1 MSQGIIPGATAV
13 GLIFDGGV
21 VLAAEKRVTYGGIIA
36 TKKMRKIF
44 KVTDKVGAACAGLI
58 ADMQEIIRQVAAI
71 TKIKEMNDKR
81 PAGVNSVAKL
91 TSVLLY
97 QNRLY
102 PYITQIMV
110 GGYVGRPGLYS
121 LDPLGSLMSDNYIAL
136 GTGAEI
142 AMGVLE
148 SKYREGMSSEE
159 AKNLVVEA
167 FRSAVGRDAASGD
180 GVDMYVITE
189 DNFQEFSYAF

>member
-13 GLIFDGGV
+13 GLVFDGGV

-36 TKKMRKIF
+36 TKKIRKIF
-44 KVTDKVGAACAGLI
+44 KITDNVGAACAGLI
-58 ADMQEIIRQVAAI
+58 ADMQEMIRQVVAI
-71 TKIKEMNDKR
+71 TKIKEMNEKR
-81 PAGVNSVAKL
+81 PARVNNIAKL
-91 TSVLLY
+91 TSVLLF

-102 PYITQIMV
+102 PYITQIMI
-110 GGYVGRPGLYS
+110 GGYVGKPELYS
-121 LDPLGSLMSDNYIAL
+121 LDPLGSLISDDYIAL

-148 SKYREGMSSEE
+148 SKYRDGMSSEE

-167 FRSAVGRDAASGD
+167 VKSAIGRDAASGD
-180 GVDMYVITE
+180 GVDIYVITA
-189 DNFQEFSYAF
+189 DNFQEFSYTF